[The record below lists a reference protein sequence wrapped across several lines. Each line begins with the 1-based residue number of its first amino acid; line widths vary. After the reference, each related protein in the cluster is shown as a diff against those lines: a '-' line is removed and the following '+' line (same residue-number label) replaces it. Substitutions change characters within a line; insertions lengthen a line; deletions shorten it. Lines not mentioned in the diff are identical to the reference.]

1 MYKAITVVVLVALAP
16 IAVAY
21 SSTFSDVPGD
31 HWAYEAIDYLQQ
43 GGLVEGYPDGT
54 FNGGRPFTRY
64 EMAMVVARIFTKI
77 QDWQAMEGGAGAY
90 PLTDGSV
97 DMSEVYARLDRL
109 SDEFRD
115 ELSDLGARM
124 TAVEDE
130 QYRLRGD
137 VDDIKSL
144 IKDSGLSGEA
154 RWRAGVFTGT
164 GSQDRANE
172 IGLESYITMTYLFTP
187 DDNLDFK
194 LTMTSSEIE
203 GGAGTGFIPGANNES
218 GSVSPGG
225 TPPFRNFAQASSF
238 VIDEAHFKYYWNNSP
253 EVLGDRPT
261 ITGGRQYF
269 SEGEFGLAGDNSY
282 RSNMG
287 LRFDTNFGANFK
299 AHAAFYRMES
309 ITDFA
314 PWDNADPLSFQS
326 SALSAEGDDFLML
339 GLEYHSGEATTPG
352 HDYKIALRVDSAMN
366 GYGAEEYIGL
376 SGNAEIPFFGNSFLN
391 GIRGEW
397 VFVTKNVSNFD
408 PDVDLGLTPH
418 SFIMELDVYNDG
430 RSRFSLAAAQIAQL
444 EGLPVLANVDNDP
457 FSEWD
462 FTINEAGDAFN
473 LSRQGRNYFP
483 SDFSG
488 MGFRAEHRFGTSVHS
503 TFTYYGGKRVDAT
516 QVGGNTA
523 DARPAMAALNLR
535 FPFTDNSSLGFDFIT
550 AGEREGLE
558 DPISLVRGEFKIHF

>member
-1 MYKAITVVVLVALAP
+1 MYKAITVAVLVALAP

-54 FNGGRPFTRY
+54 FKGARPFTRY

-77 QDWQAMEGGAGAY
+77 QDWQAMEGGPGAN
-90 PLTDGSV
+90 PLADGSV
-97 DMSEVYARLDRL
+97 EMSEVYARLDRL

-115 ELSDLGARM
+115 ELSDLGARI
-124 TAVEDE
+124 TSVEDE

-137 VDDIKSL
+137 VDDIKAL
-144 IKDSGLSGEA
+144 IQDSGLSGEA
-154 RWRAGVFTGT
+154 RWRMGGFTGT

-194 LTMTSSEIE
+194 LSMTSSEIE

-225 TPPFRNFAQASSF
+225 TPPFRNFAKGSSF
-238 VIDEAHFKYYWNNSP
+238 VVDEAHFKYYWNSAP
-253 EVLGDRPT
+253 EVLGDYP
-261 ITGGRQYF
+261 IVTGGRQYF
-269 SEGEFGLAGDNSY
+269 SEGEFGLAGDNGY
-282 RSNMG
+282 RSNFG
-287 LRFDTNFGANFK
+287 LRFDTSYGANFS

-314 PWDNADPLSFQS
+314 PWDNADPLAFQS
-326 SALSAEGDDFLML
+326 STLSAEGDDFLML

-352 HDYKIALRVDSAMN
+352 HDYKIALRIDGAMN

-376 SGNAEIPFFGNSFLN
+376 SGNAEIPFFGNTFLN

-397 VFVTKNVSNFD
+397 VAVTKNVSNFD
-408 PDVDLGLTPH
+408 PEADLGLTHH
-418 SFIMELDVYNDG
+418 SFIVELDVY
-430 RSRFSLAAAQIAQL
+430 
-444 EGLPVLANVDNDP
+444 NDP

-473 LSRQGRNYFP
+473 LSRQGPNYFP
-483 SDFSG
+483 ADFTG
-488 MGFRAEHRFGTSVHS
+488 IGFRAEHRFGTSVDS
-503 TFTYYGGKRVDAT
+503 TFTYYGGKRIDAT

-523 DARPAMAALNLR
+523 DARPAVAALNLR